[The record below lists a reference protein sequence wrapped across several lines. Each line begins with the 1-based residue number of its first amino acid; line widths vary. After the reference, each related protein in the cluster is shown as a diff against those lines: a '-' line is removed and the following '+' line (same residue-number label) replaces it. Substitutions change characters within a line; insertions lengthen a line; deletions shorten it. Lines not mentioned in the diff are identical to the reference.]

1 MPSSRRR
8 PGSNH
13 SAPAF
18 AGVTAALLLVLCLH
32 AAAATLRWS
41 SQGDYLSADPHA
53 QNEGLNNL
61 VNAEIF
67 ERLTTRDK
75 ALAIVP
81 SLATS
86 WEALGPAA
94 WRFHLRHG
102 VAFHDGSPFTAD
114 DVVWSIARAQSPSS
128 NFKVFATPLGS
139 ARRID
144 DYTVD
149 LELAKPLPAAV
160 MLENVNAI
168 SIVSRAWCEKHGAQ
182 RPQDFKTGEETYA
195 SRNANGTGPYVLVK
209 REAEIAT
216 VLRRNPRW
224 WGDAEGRREG
234 NVDEI
239 VYRPIKS
246 DATRMAALLTGE
258 IDLVLDPPLQDLAR
272 LRAEPALR
280 IVEGPENRVI
290 FLAMDQERSELK
302 YSDVKG
308 ANPLKDLRVRQAIYQ
323 AIDIDTIQRQV
334 MRGQSRPTG
343 SMVPAPAGAFPELEP
358 RLLPFDVARAKAL
371 LAEAGY
377 PQGFELG
384 LDCPNNRYVNDE
396 RICTALAAM
405 LAKAGIRLR
414 VNAMPRAQFFQ
425 KVDQFDIS
433 MHLYGWGGAP
443 TDPGFTLTP
452 VLHSRD
458 GHGKGDFNSGRYRDE
473 ALDRTIDAAE
483 TELDPARRRQ
493 LMFEA
498 MQRVRAQ
505 IYVLPLHRQMIPW
518 AVRTNV
524 QVVHVPSNVLEALWV
539 RIQCRTPL
547 PAGVSPC

>member
-1 MPSSRRR
+1 MRHAS
-8 PGSNH
+8 
-13 SAPAF
+13 
-18 AGVTAALLLVLCLH
+18 VLVIVCAAIGLH
-32 AAAATLRWS
+32 AGAATLRWS

-61 VNAEIF
+61 VNDEIY

-86 WEALGPAA
+86 WEARGPAT

-102 VAFHDGSPFTAD
+102 VVFHDGTPFTAD
-114 DVVWSIARAQSPSS
+114 DVVYSIARAQLPSS
-128 NFKVFATPLGS
+128 NFKVFATPLGT
-139 ARRID
+139 ARRVD

-160 MLENVNAI
+160 MLENVNTVF
-168 SIVSRAWCEKHGAQ
+168 IVSRAWCGKHGSQ
-182 RPQDFKTGEETYA
+182 QPQDFKTGEETYA

-224 WGDAEGRREG
+224 WGDGAGRREG

-258 IDLVLDPPLQDLAR
+258 IDLVLDPPLQDLPR
-272 LRAEPALR
+272 LRADPALR

-290 FLAMDQERSELK
+290 FLAMDQERAELK

-308 ANPLKDLRVRQAIYQ
+308 ANPLKDLRVRQALYQ
-323 AIDIDTIQRQV
+323 AIDIEAIQRQV

-343 SMVPAPAGAFPELEP
+343 SMVPAPRAAFPELEP
-358 RLLPFDVARAKAL
+358 RLLPFDVARARAL

-377 PQGFELG
+377 PNGFELG

-433 MHLYGWGGAP
+433 MNLYGWGGAAG
-443 TDPGFTLTP
+443 DPGFTLTP
-452 VLHSRD
+452 VLHSQD
-458 GHGKGDFNSGRYRDE
+458 GHGKGDFNSGHYRDE

-483 TELDPARRRQ
+483 TELDPVRRRQ
-493 LMFEA
+493 LLFEA
-498 MQRVRAQ
+498 FARVRSQ

-524 QVVHVPSNVLEALWV
+524 HVVHRPDNVVEALWV
-539 RIQCRTPL
+539 RIQ
-547 PAGVSPC
+547 